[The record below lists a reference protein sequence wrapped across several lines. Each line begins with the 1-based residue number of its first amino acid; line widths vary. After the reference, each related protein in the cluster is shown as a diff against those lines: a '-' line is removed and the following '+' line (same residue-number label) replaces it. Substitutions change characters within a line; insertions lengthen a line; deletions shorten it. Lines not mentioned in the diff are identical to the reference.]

1 MTKLPM
7 TYHAGIQGHEDWP
20 VGHFGYSETDHDGTR
35 LAEAELYCFIRMNES
50 MCVLPIVRGKKTENA
65 WGWDG
70 DLEKPTLRPSVLHQ
84 PSASLLPW
92 HGHVIQGELV
102 TS

>member
-7 TYHAGIQGHEDWP
+7 TYHTGIQGHEDWP
-20 VGHFGYSETDHDGTR
+20 VGHFGYSETDPEGGR
-35 LAEAELYCFIRMNES
+35 AEDVDMYCFIRMNES
-50 MCVLPIVRGKKTENA
+50 MCVLPIRKGRKNERV

-70 DLEKPTLRPSVLHQ
+70 DLEKPTLKPSVLHQ
-84 PSASLLPW
+84 PSVSMLPW
-92 HGHVIQGELV
+92 HGFVIQGELV

>member
-20 VGHFGYSETDHDGTR
+20 VGHFGYSETDPEGRRD
-35 LAEAELYCFIRMNES
+35 ADLYCFIRMNES
-50 MCVLPIVRGKKTENA
+50 MCVLPLVRGAKTDEA

-70 DLEKPTLRPSVLHQ
+70 NLEKPTLKPSVLHQ
-84 PSASLLPW
+84 LSPSMLPW
-92 HGHVIQGELV
+92 HGFVIRGELV